1 MRKHLIIIFVN
12 ISPNLAASIP
22 KNKSTFQNY
31 IHYHGSCLSTISLTD
46 LELENAFASL
56 KTNKSTG
63 YDDMSINVVKRVSG
77 EIFLIL
83 KHIFNISLAKGV
95 FPDNLKIARVTP
107 VFKNGNNTLVTNYR
121 PISLLP
127 CFSKLLERIM
137 NNCLYIFLL
146 ENNILYQKQFGFQN
160 AHSTEHAILQL
171 VNRITEAFSQA
182 KNTLGI
188 FIDLFQAFDTVN
200 HNVLLQK
207 LKAYVIQ
214 SGNLKWFRNYFSNR
228 KQFISYG
235 DFKAEMKIAK
245 CGVTQGS
252 IQGLLLFLIFV
263 NDLNSTT
270 KVLDLV
276 LIVDDTNLLCSDN
289 NIRTLFETASQGLNQ
304 TNYWFLANKLSLN
317 VGKTKYMLFH
327 KLTDQEN
334 IPLKL
339 PSLQLNGNIT
349 ERENSLKFLSV
360 ILDEHLT
367 WKNHMVFPS

>member
-31 IHYHGSCLSTISLTD
+31 IHYHGSCLSIISLTD

-160 AHSTEHAILQL
+160 AHSAEHTILQL

-188 FIDLFQAFDTVN
+188 FIDLSQAFDTVN

-207 LKAYVIQ
+207 LKAYGIQ
-214 SGNLKWFRNYFSNR
+214 SENLKWFRNYFSNR

-235 DFKAEMKIAK
+235 DFKAEMKIVK
-245 CGVTQGS
+245 CGVPQGS

-263 NDLNSTT
+263 NDLNNTT

-276 LIVDDTNLLCSDN
+276 LIVDDTSLFCSDN
-289 NIRTLFETASQGLNQ
+289 NIRTLFETAGQGLNQ

-339 PSLQLNGNIT
+339 PS
-349 ERENSLKFLSV
+349 
-360 ILDEHLT
+360 
-367 WKNHMVFPS
+367 